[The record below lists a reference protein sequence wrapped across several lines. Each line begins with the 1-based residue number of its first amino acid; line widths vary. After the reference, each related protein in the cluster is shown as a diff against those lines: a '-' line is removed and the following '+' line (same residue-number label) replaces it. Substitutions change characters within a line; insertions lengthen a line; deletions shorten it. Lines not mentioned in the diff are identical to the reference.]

1 MTVETS
7 NMFQFFVEHGLPVCT
22 IEEIRRVQVNFTF
35 DSFDD
40 QDEGNSEMPVIGRDY
55 VELAK
60 SLLL

>member
-7 NMFQFFVEHGLPVCT
+7 NMFQFFVEHGLPVWT
-22 IEEIRRVQVNFTF
+22 IEEIRWVQVNFTF
-35 DSFDD
+35 ENVDD
-40 QDEGNSEMPVIGRDY
+40 QDEDNSEMPAIGRDY